1 LTTTGE
7 TTTDIDHTQTDRHDR
22 RRRSGCPTCATS
34 APDVTEKND
43 LTQRHRVPTADAVA
57 RAPAAL
63 AEITA
68 RQEADAARAQQEK
81 ADHAAEERD
90 AARSGAQ
97 VT

>member
-1 LTTTGE
+1 V
-7 TTTDIDHTQTDRHDR
+7 
-22 RRRSGCPTCATS
+22 PTV
-34 APDVTEKND
+34 DE
-43 LTQRHRVPTADAVA
+43 TADAVA

-68 RQEADAARAQQEK
+68 RQEADAARAQQEE

-90 AARSGAQ
+90 AAGSGAQ